1 MAGTVVADLFAKL
14 GLLPD
19 VKSWAKGDKLIS
31 GIKTGLAGIAG
42 VFAVSGI
49 VGMIKDT
56 IALGGELHDTSQAI
70 GVGVEAL
77 QELRYAA
84 GFAGVA
90 ADDMTIALG
99 KFGKG
104 MTDAQQTGKGP
115 FADALRTL
123 RVSMRDLKGETLDQN
138 LEVIADKFAKM
149 PDGAKKSSLAVDL
162 FGKAGRKLIPFLN
175 EGSAGIV
182 KLRNEAQELGVVL
195 DEKTVGELDNLGDDV
210 DRFKLT
216 LGGLKNQ
223 AVVTLL
229 PLLQEL
235 VTGLLGWIKA
245 NKEIIRTTIAGAMQV
260 VVAILKVFGKALGV
274 VTKVIGFFIE
284 NAELG
289 KSVLIALGIVLG
301 YFAVEAAA
309 AWIAAFAP
317 VILAIAAIAALVL
330 GVRQLI
336 KNWDKIWPALKRTGD
351 RIKRFFTQDIP
362 NAIKSGLAA
371 AFTFIAGMPVIAQL
385 MALVA
390 GIKAILN
397 FGDSLSTKHEQMI
410 QDATARPGETRAQTK
425 ARFRDSLSPE
435 DRADY
440 DEQMRL
446 IDKDRARSTPSR
458 VRMMPATGSGGPL
471 SFAPVIQIN
480 GVTDPEA
487 VGAIAEKRMRGVF
500 NDWLVQTEEAIG

>member
-1 MAGTVVADLFAKL
+1 MAGTVVANLFAKL

-56 IALGGELHDTSQAI
+56 IALGGELNDTSQAI
-70 GVGVEAL
+70 GIGVEAL

-90 ADDMTIALG
+90 AEDLNGSLG
-99 KFGKG
+99 KFSKG
-104 MTDAQQTGKGP
+104 MVDAQKTGKGP
-115 FADALRTL
+115 FADALRSL
-123 RVSMRDLKGETLDQN
+123 KIRMRDLKGETLDQN

-149 PDGAKKSSLAVDL
+149 PNGAKKGALAVDL
-162 FGKAGRKLIPFLN
+162 FGKSGRKLIPFLN
-175 EGSAGIV
+175 EGAAGIV

-216 LGGLKNQ
+216 LTGLKNQ

-235 VTGLLGWIKA
+235 VAGLLGWIKA
-245 NKEIIRTTIAGAMQV
+245 NKEIIRNTIAGAMQV
-260 VVAILKVFGKALGV
+260 VVAILKVLGKAFGV
-274 VTKVIGFFIE
+274 VTKIIGFFIE
-284 NAELG
+284 NSELG
-289 KSVLIALGIVLG
+289 KSVLIALGIVLAA
-301 YFAVEAAA
+301 FAIKAAI

-330 GVRQLI
+330 GVRALI
-336 KNWDKIWPALKRTGD
+336 KNWDKIWIGLKKVGTK
-351 RIKRFFTQDIP
+351 IKDFFTKTIP

-371 AFTFIAGMPVIAQL
+371 AFAFVAALPVVAQL
-385 MALVA
+385 LALVA

-397 FGDSLSTKHEQMI
+397 FGENLDTHNEQL
-410 QDATARPGETRAQTK
+410 TAASVRRPGETREQMQE
-425 ARFRDSLSPE
+425 RFRGTMTPAE
-435 DRADY
+435 RKDY

-446 IDKDRARSTPSR
+446 IEQDRRRGPR
-458 VRMMPATGSGGPL
+458 VRVQPATGSGGPL
-471 SFAPVIQIN
+471 SIAPTFHIN

-487 VGAIAEKRMRGVF
+487 VATIAEKKMRTLLDDMF
-500 NDWLVQTEEAIG
+500 VQTEEAIS